1 MVLLKKTYQKFQ
13 KTDFKNLCLLKPLV
27 NKKSLR
33 LKDMERQLL
42 LASNIAG
49 IKLSSSL
56 ASGTKEGATRLII
69 EADHKILLED

>member
-1 MVLLKKTYQKFQ
+1 
-13 KTDFKNLCLLKPLV
+13 
-27 NKKSLR
+27 
-33 LKDMERQLL
+33 MERQLL

-69 EADHKILLED
+69 EADHKILSGGLTLTIHRVKNWDDNKDKLER